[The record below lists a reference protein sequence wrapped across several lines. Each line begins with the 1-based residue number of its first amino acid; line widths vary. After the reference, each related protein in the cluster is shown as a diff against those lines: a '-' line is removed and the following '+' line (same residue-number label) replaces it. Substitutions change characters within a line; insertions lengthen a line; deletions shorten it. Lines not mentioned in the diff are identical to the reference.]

1 MEIVVILVVLGL
13 FGLLINEM
21 AKVRNRNQVAWVV
34 FSLLFSP
41 ILGVIALLL
50 VGVKKEENNE
60 Q

>member
-50 VGVKKEENNE
+50 VGVKKEEANE